1 MINVSR
7 ENPMKTLSVTEAFE
21 KIMALEAASLE
32 RIQALHADVR
42 RVRIE
47 LEAEIEAT
55 NRFLE
60 GCEEL

>member
-1 MINVSR
+1 
-7 ENPMKTLSVTEAFE
+7 MKTLSVTEAFE